1 MHTCCIVGEGGA
13 HWPAPTFR
21 VLASDRPDEPLD
33 GKSPTGAW
41 NAALS
46 RINAEIEAR
55 YTSTASAVPSQQ
67 VLEAKRCQIVD
78 VIGNLS
84 ACVFEHQGSVY
95 ALKGTLTQCRVS
107 GPDATAG
114 LALAQQGGMP

>member
-1 MHTCCIVGEGGA
+1 MHTCCIVGEGGL

-33 GKSPTGAW
+33 AKSPTGAW

-55 YTSTASAVPSQQ
+55 YFLLAPAVSYSKCSKTNLVKP
-67 VLEAKRCQIVD
+67 VD
-78 VIGNLS
+78 VSDNDL
-84 ACVFEHQGSVY
+84 HMSV
-95 ALKGTLTQCRVS
+95 
-107 GPDATAG
+107 DAKPAVV
-114 LALAQQGGMP
+114 L

>member
-55 YTSTASAVPSQQ
+55 CTLPASAVPSQQ
-67 VLEAKRCQIVD
+67 VLEP
-78 VIGNLS
+78 S
-84 ACVFEHQGSVY
+84 SVK
-95 ALKGTLTQCRVS
+95 LL
-107 GPDATAG
+107 
-114 LALAQQGGMP
+114 M